1 MLKHADVEAGLLIP
15 LAVLALVDSTSFGT
29 LLIPL
34 WLLLSPGR
42 PSPHRVLLFLGTV
55 AVFYFALGVALL
67 SGLDWFTSTFDR
79 LLSLRPVRFVQLG
92 LAIVLVVLGI
102 TIEPWTKEGK
112 AKKAARRAARGPSRM
127 QRWRDR
133 AVSAEGS
140 AAGVVALALTAT
152 SVEAASMVP
161 YLGAI
166 GLLTASGLGL
176 GGSALVLAGYCFV
189 MVLPALV
196 MAAIRFV
203 WRDRIAPF
211 LHRVEGWMT
220 RNSGEMT
227 AWVLFLVGVYV
238 LGDAVQALGLG

>member
-1 MLKHADVEAGLLIP
+1 
-15 LAVLALVDSTSFGT
+15 
-29 LLIPL
+29 
-34 WLLLSPGR
+34 
-42 PSPHRVLLFLGTV
+42 
-55 AVFYFALGVALL
+55 
-67 SGLDWFTSTFDR
+67 
-79 LLSLRPVRFVQLG
+79 
-92 LAIVLVVLGI
+92 
-102 TIEPWTKEGK
+102 
-112 AKKAARRAARGPSRM
+112 
-127 QRWRDR
+127 
-133 AVSAEGS
+133 
-140 AAGVVALALTAT
+140 
-152 SVEAASMVP
+152 MVP